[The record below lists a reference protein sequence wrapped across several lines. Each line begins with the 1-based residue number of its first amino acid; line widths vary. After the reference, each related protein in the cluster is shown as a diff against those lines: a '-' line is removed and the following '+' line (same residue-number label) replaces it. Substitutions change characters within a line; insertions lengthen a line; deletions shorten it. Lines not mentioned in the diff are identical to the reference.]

1 MEVIILAGGQGTRLR
16 SVVHDIPKCLAPV
29 AGRPFLGFLLDYLS
43 LYPVEHVVF
52 SLGYLKEQVMSFVQA
67 RTWPFTYDFAVE
79 ETPLGTGGGIRLA
92 LEKCRS
98 ERVLVLNGDTF
109 FPLPLDAMPF
119 DGPVTV
125 ALKPM
130 KAFSRYGAVS
140 VMPAERS
147 MPGESQTIVAF
158 REKSYCEE
166 GFINAGVY
174 AIDRTRLHLEALP
187 ERFSFEKEVLEPL
200 AAARELK
207 GWPAEHYFIDIG
219 IPEDYD
225 KAQWE
230 IPAWFAVQKASAQLL
245 ASEAETLFLDRD
257 GVLNRLL
264 KGTYVK
270 SWADWQWM
278 PGILQALPL
287 WAAKFRNIVLVTNQR
302 GVGKGEMTDAD
313 LAGIHARMMQEILEA
328 GGRMDLV
335 LTCTAVSDDD
345 PRRKPNPG
353 MFREACALLPSLNPQ
368 RCVMVGDSDA
378 DAAFARNA
386 GIAFI
391 RLLPE
396 AVS

>member
-1 MEVIILAGGQGTRLR
+1 M
-16 SVVHDIPKCLAPV
+16 
-29 AGRPFLGFLLDYLS
+29 
-43 LYPVEHVVF
+43 
-52 SLGYLKEQVMSFVQA
+52 
-67 RTWPFTYDFAVE
+67 
-79 ETPLGTGGGIRLA
+79 
-92 LEKCRS
+92 
-98 ERVLVLNGDTF
+98 
-109 FPLPLDAMPF
+109 
-119 DGPVTV
+119 
-125 ALKPM
+125 
-130 KAFSRYGAVS
+130 
-140 VMPAERS
+140 
-147 MPGESQTIVAF
+147 
-158 REKSYCEE
+158 
-166 GFINAGVY
+166 
-174 AIDRTRLHLEALP
+174 
-187 ERFSFEKEVLEPL
+187 
-200 AAARELK
+200 
-207 GWPAEHYFIDIG
+207 
-219 IPEDYD
+219 
-225 KAQWE
+225 
-230 IPAWFAVQKASAQLL
+230 L
-245 ASEAETLFLDRD
+245 ASGAETLFLDRD

-368 RCVMVGDSDA
+368 RCVMVGDSDS